1 MTSTFFSVQ
10 GLANPSGEVKLGI
23 SACLLGDEVRF
34 DGGHKHER
42 FLTGTVAQFVTFVP
56 VCPEVDIGLGV
67 PRESL
72 RLVQVGDG
80 VRLVA
85 PRSGSDHT
93 EAMRRYAHEKVE
105 ELKRQDL
112 CGYILKRASPSCGM
126 ERVRLY
132 NEKGMPEKK
141 GVGLFAEVLL
151 AEWPHL
157 PVEEEGRLHDPVLRE
172 NFFERVFAYAR
183 IRGLFSGPWR
193 LGDLVAF
200 HSREK
205 MLLLAHHRASYE
217 QLGRLVAT
225 ARGRPALEVEAEYTG
240 FFMEALAHKASRGEH
255 FNVLQH
261 MLGHFKD
268 RLEGPVRARV
278 LEVLERYR
286 EGLVPLVV
294 PVTLLHHYVDVLG
307 VEYLAGQTYLCPHP
321 RELMLRNHC

>member
-10 GLANPSGEVKLGI
+10 GLSNPSDEVKLGI

-42 FLTGTVAQFVTFVP
+42 FLTQTVGQFVTFVP

-72 RLVQVGDG
+72 RLIQVGDTI
-80 VRLVA
+80 RLVA

-93 EAMRRYAHEKVE
+93 EAMYRYAREKVQ
-105 ELKRQDL
+105 ELKQQDL

-141 GVGLFAEVLL
+141 GVGLFAQVLL
-151 AEWPHL
+151 EEWPGL

-172 NFFERVFAYAR
+172 NFFERVFAYR
-183 IRGLFSGPWR
+183 RVRSLFAGPWK
-193 LGDLVAF
+193 LGALVAF

-205 MLLLAHHRASYE
+205 MLLLAHHKPTYDR
-217 QLGRLVAT
+217 LGRVVAQ
-225 ARGRPALEVEAEYTG
+225 AKGRPPEEVAAEYTG
-240 FFMEALAHKASRGEH
+240 LFMAALAHKGSRGEH

-261 MLGHFKD
+261 MLGHFKE
-268 RLEGPVRARV
+268 RLDSGVRARI
-278 LEVLERYR
+278 LEVLEHYR
-286 EGLVPLVV
+286 QGLVPLVV
-294 PVTLLHHYVDVLG
+294 PVTLLQHYVDVLG